1 MATVDDT
8 TCGEE
13 GSRKTKH
20 RKDLNICG
28 TAALSVL
35 GELSSSTKMHDD
47 AIFQLYCYFMP
58 FRKSTDTN
66 Q

>member
-13 GSRKTKH
+13 GSRKTKR